1 MLRRLCSDML
11 ILTAPS
17 YGNKSTAGKSA
28 GLIYLEE
35 FLLFIGDKCR
45 RPLRRAFGAELTFSG
60 GMLL

>member
-35 FLLFIGDKCR
+35 ALLFLEDKCR
-45 RPLRRAFGAELTFSG
+45 RPLSSG
-60 GMLL
+60 EHLGLS